1 MTAVNTVGVA
11 GDPRLYD
18 VRGSQKP
25 ARLNARTA
33 AALSSNPG
41 CDRRTVTDLAQVN
54 KERLSSAAGIDAPF
68 GQSPFAITRGNAFEN
83 RLKRGTNY
91 DMLFTILTEAIGL
104 PPDRYSVQDLGS
116 DEPAGPAAIRAR
128 AYRTRQTLRWIL
140 SGDPDAPAVL
150 DHPVLTL
157 TIAGVEVFV
166 EPDALALAAVGGR
179 LIPAEIKSFAS
190 VDRIIDGAKAAA
202 AAKQV
207 AVYVYALRQAAV
219 ALGHKPEVVSTEAVL
234 ITPVNTTTQQ
244 AVGNPLPVGPRVAVL
259 ERQLDRVTKIGDI
272 LDRLPPGFTL
282 DPSDPVLAGLTDEQ
296 KAEELAA
303 RLRLIPANYQPGCR
317 SECGFGEFCHRQ
329 AVESG
334 NPMLLGP
341 STRDA
346 LAGVTDL
353 RQAVRIA
360 HGRPQPA
367 DAALPETEVA
377 LRRAARIQREAEAA
391 ARRRNGA
398 A

>member
-1 MTAVNTVGVA
+1 VTAQRAARAA
-11 GDPRLYD
+11 GDPRLAA
-18 VRGSQKP
+18 VRGGQKP
-25 ARLNARTA
+25 VRLNARTA

-54 KERLSSAAGIDAPF
+54 KERVSGAAGIDAPY

-91 DMLFTILTEAIGL
+91 DMLFRILTEVIGL
-104 PPDRYSVQDLGS
+104 PPERYSVEDLGS

-128 AYRTRQTLRWIL
+128 AYRTRQKLRWIL

-157 TIAGVEVFV
+157 TVAGVEVYV
-166 EPDALALAAVGGR
+166 EPDALALAAVGGL
-179 LIPAEIKSFAS
+179 LIPAEIKSFAA
-190 VDRIIDGAKAAA
+190 VDGVIDGGKAAA

-219 ALGHKPEVVSTEAVL
+219 ALGHHADVIATDAIL

-259 ERQLDRVTKIGDI
+259 ERQLRRVTNVGDI
-272 LDRLPPGFTL
+272 LDQLPPGFTL
-282 DPSDPVLAGLTDEQ
+282 DPDDPALASLAEEQ
-296 KAEELAA
+296 KTEALAA

-317 SECGFGEFCHRQ
+317 SECGLGEFCHRQ
-329 AVESG
+329 AQETG
-334 NPMLLGP
+334 DPMLLGP
-341 STRDA
+341 ATRDA

-360 HGRPQPA
+360 RGRPQPA
-367 DAALPETEVA
+367 DTALPETEAA
-377 LRRAARIQREAEAA
+377 LRRAARIQRDAQAA
-391 ARRRNGA
+391 ALRRNGA